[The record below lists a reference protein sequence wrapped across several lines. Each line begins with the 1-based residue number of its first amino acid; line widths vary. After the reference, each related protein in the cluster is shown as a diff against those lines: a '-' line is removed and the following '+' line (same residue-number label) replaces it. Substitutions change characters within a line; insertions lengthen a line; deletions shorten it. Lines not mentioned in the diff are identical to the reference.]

1 MAGVNNLDLKLNE
14 AHYTLYI
21 IHYTLFVHC
30 TLYIIHYKFDKFN
43 PSSLHYS
50 GMSIKSDS
58 GVGQARKSLSKLGKF
73 DVKAKRNWCSESQ
86 LGCQWVGGAEGK
98 ARLGASSL
106 NTLFKVSHSPEF
118 PSLTGRVSAGAW
130 CPCPAR
136 EGEGLLGPG

>member
-1 MAGVNNLDLKLNE
+1 
-14 AHYTLYI
+14 
-21 IHYTLFVHC
+21 
-30 TLYIIHYKFDKFN
+30 
-43 PSSLHYS
+43 
-50 GMSIKSDS
+50 MSIKSDS

-86 LGCQWVGGAEGK
+86 LGCQWAGGAEGK

-136 EGEGLLGPG
+136 EGEGLLGPGGHHHHGKHKGSE